1 MLCNNLVVILIY
13 VFIFACRHVEVR
25 ATSTPSDEEP
35 VDLVFV
41 QCKAAHT
48 KAALEGAK
56 NMFKEVSK

>member
-1 MLCNNLVVILIY
+1 MTLIY

-48 KAALEGAK
+48 KAALDGAK